1 MRSPFQGV
9 YVALP
14 TPFRD
19 GRLDLEAFEELIEFH
34 AAHKTDGLVVIGT
47 TGESVT
53 LNDFEQRSLIHAAV
67 ELSRGRLPI
76 VAGVGTNCT
85 RTSVERARFA
95 ASCGVDGLLVVTPYY
110 NKPSRKGMLLH
121 FGAVAEASQTPVIL
135 YNVPSRTGVDLRPDV
150 AAEIA
155 ERHPNVVAI
164 KEAGTSLERVR
175 ELVQRTGLSVL
186 CGEDSLTREFVLLGA
201 AGTISVL
208 GNVVPDEL
216 AELIREARPGGDPRR
231 AEELAFHLQP
241 LARDLFVESN
251 PVPVK
256 YALSRMGLCSPE
268 VRPPLA
274 ELEDASRARLDETL
288 ASYGLVERVAQS
300 ATN

>member
-19 GRLDLEAFEELIEFH
+19 GRLDMDAFEDLIEFH
-34 AAHKTDGLVVIGT
+34 AAHKTDGLVVVGT

-53 LNDFEQRSLIHAAV
+53 LNEYEQRSVIHAAV

-85 RTSVERARFA
+85 HTSVERARFA

-121 FGAVAEASQTPVIL
+121 FGAVAEATETPVIL
-135 YNVPSRTGVDLRPDV
+135 YNVPSRTGVDLKPDV
-150 AAEIA
+150 AGELAR
-155 ERHPNVVAI
+155 RHANVVAI

-175 ELVQRTGLSVL
+175 ELVPNTGLSVL
-186 CGEDSLTREFVLLGA
+186 CGEDSQTREFVLLGA
-201 AGTISVL
+201 PGTVTVL

-241 LARDLFVESN
+241 LARDLFVESS

-256 YALSRMGLCSPE
+256 YALSRMGLCRAE
-268 VRPPLA
+268 VRAPLA
-274 ELEDASRARLDETL
+274 ELEDSSRARLDETL
-288 ASYGLVERVAQS
+288 ASYGLAERVVQ
-300 ATN
+300 ATS